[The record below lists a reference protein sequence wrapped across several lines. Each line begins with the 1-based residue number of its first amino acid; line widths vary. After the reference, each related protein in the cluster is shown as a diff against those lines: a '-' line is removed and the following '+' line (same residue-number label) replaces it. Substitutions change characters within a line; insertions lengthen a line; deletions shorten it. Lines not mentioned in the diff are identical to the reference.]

1 MAKITYADK
10 EQAQAV
16 GIPVKYQFTHA
27 DANEIKRSV
36 NYLYEKFDWALDFLD
51 QQVLD
56 TFSPFDNWSIDS
68 VVNINGSPVVNIEV
82 NGSPYVLGDLIYVG
96 QSFKVTVSIPS
107 VVSLKCTQI

>member
-27 DANEIKRSV
+27 DANEIKHSV
-36 NYLYEKFDWALDFLD
+36 NYLYEKFDWALDFLE
-51 QQVLD
+51 QEVLD

-68 VVNINGSPVVNIEV
+68 VVNVNGSPTTNIEV
-82 NGSPYVLGDLIYVG
+82 NGSPYVLGTPIYVG
-96 QSFKVTVSIPS
+96 QSFKITVNIPS
-107 VVSLKCTQI
+107 VITLKCTQI

>member
-16 GIPVKYQFTHA
+16 GIPVKYQFTHG
-27 DANEIKRSV
+27 DANEIKKSV
-36 NYLYEKFDWALDFLD
+36 NYLYENFEWALDFLE

-68 VVNINGSPVVNIEV
+68 VLDVNGTPNINIVV
-82 NGSPYVLGDLIYVG
+82 NGSPYVFGSPIYFG
-96 QSFKVTVSIPS
+96 QSFKITVSTPS
-107 VVSLKCTQI
+107 VILLKCTQI

>member
-1 MAKITYADK
+1 MAKITYANK

-27 DANEIKRSV
+27 DANEIKSSV
-36 NYLYEKFDWALDFLD
+36 NYLYENFEWALDFLD

-68 VVNINGSPVVNIEV
+68 VFNVNDTPTTNIEV
-82 NGSPYVLGDLIYVG
+82 NGSPYVLGTPIYVG
-96 QSFKVTVSIPS
+96 QSFKITVNIPS
-107 VVSLKCTQI
+107 VISLKCTQI

>member
-16 GIPVKYQFTHA
+16 GIPVKYQFTHG
-27 DANEIKRSV
+27 DANEIKHSV

-68 VVNINGSPVVNIEV
+68 IVNINGSPVANIEV
-82 NGSPYVLGDLIYVG
+82 NGSPYVLGTPIYVG
-96 QSFKVTVSIPS
+96 QSFKVTVSVPS
-107 VVSLKCTQI
+107 VISLKCTQI

>member
-27 DANEIKRSV
+27 DANEIKHSV

-68 VVNINGSPVVNIEV
+68 VVNVNGTPTTNIEV
-82 NGSPYVLGDLIYVG
+82 NGSPYVLGDPIYVG
-96 QSFKVTVSIPS
+96 QSLKVTVSVPS
-107 VVSLKCTQI
+107 VITLKCTQI